1 MRPTEGQLLEIMDEY
16 GEKLSPVND
25 ARWWEEAVSGI
36 DAVDLDGDDEDEDE
50 DGEGHW
56 VSICLILM
64 FAELLSSLAVV
75 CHSQSS
81 HGQKPPCHASLL
93 PSLM

>member
-50 DGEGHW
+50 DGEG
-56 VSICLILM
+56 
-64 FAELLSSLAVV
+64 
-75 CHSQSS
+75 Q
-81 HGQKPPCHASLL
+81 
-93 PSLM
+93 